1 MEFGSW
7 FAVAMRR
14 LNFGMRYTL
23 FALLILS
30 AACRSATS
38 GSDDWPAYANA
49 GGTRYSPLTSIDRT
63 NVAQLQVAWTY
74 HTGETSFAKES
85 EEKSTF
91 EATPIVIDGTLYIS
105 TGFNKIIAL
114 DAATGRER
122 WTYDPKIDRDGDYS
136 EVTSRGVSYWGKGKR
151 IFEGTIDAR
160 LIALDTATGKLCS
173 DFGNGGIV
181 DLKNGIAH
189 PRMGDYQVT
198 SPPAIIGDL
207 VIIGSSIGDNG
218 AAELERGVVRAY
230 DARTGTLRWSFDPI
244 AHEQHSGAA
253 NAWSAI
259 TADPES
265 GMVFVP
271 TSSPSPDYYGGLR
284 LGNNELANSIVAI
297 RAATGEV
304 AWHFQVVHHDLWD
317 YDIATQPVLVD
328 VRGIKAVAVATK
340 MGHLYFFDRLSGK
353 PLFPIEER
361 PVPASDV
368 AGEEASPTQ
377 PFPTAPPPLVPE
389 SLKADDVFGVDDDDR
404 AACRNIVSSLRSDG
418 MFTPPSIRGT
428 LQVPGNVGGMN
439 WGGMSYD
446 PSRHILVAS
455 MNHLAA
461 MVRLI
466 PRADYETDRAKSKGE
481 RIFGEYN
488 GMRGTPFAMY
498 RTIILSPK
506 GVPCTSPPWGTL
518 AAVDVDRGAVRWE
531 TPFGSVSRLAAVA
544 PNTGSPNLGGSMTSG
559 GVVFIGA
566 AMDEVFRA
574 FDVETGK
581 ELWHAPLP
589 ASAQASP
596 MTYRANGKQFV
607 VIAAGGH
614 GKLHTKRGDA
624 VVAFAL
630 P

>member
-1 MEFGSW
+1 M
-7 FAVAMRR
+7 ADHMPMR
-14 LNFGMRYTL
+14 TL
-23 FALLILS
+23 FIAPLLL
-30 AACRSATS
+30 ATACSSTTPNV
-38 GSDDWPAYANA
+38 DWPAYANG
-49 GGTRYSPLTSIDRT
+49 GGTRYSALTEIDRT
-63 NVAQLQVAWTY
+63 NVSKLEVAWTY
-74 HTGETSFAKES
+74 HTGETCFASDS
-85 EEKSTF
+85 EQKSTF
-91 EATPIVIDGTLYIS
+91 EVTPIVVDGTMYLS
-105 TGFNKIIAL
+105 TGFNKVIAL
-114 DAATGRER
+114 DAVTGQ
-122 WTYDPKIDRDGDYS
+122 PKWIYEPLVDRKADYS
-136 EVTSRGVSYWGKGKR
+136 EVTSRGVAYWAKGKR

-160 LIALDTATGKLCS
+160 LIALDAATGALAKE
-173 DFGNGGIV
+173 FGVRGTV
-181 DLKNGIAH
+181 DLTDGIDH
-189 PRMGDYQVT
+189 PRFGDYQIT
-198 SPPAIIGDL
+198 SPPAVIGDL
-207 VIIGSSIGDNG
+207 VVIGSSIGDNG

-253 NAWSAI
+253 NAWAPI

-284 LGNNELANSIVAI
+284 IGKNEFANSIVAI
-297 RAATGEV
+297 RADTGAV
-304 AWHFQVVHHDLWD
+304 VWHFQVVHHDLWD
-317 YDIATQPVLVD
+317 YDVATQPVLVE
-328 VRGIKAVAVATK
+328 VRGVKAVAVGTK
-340 MGHLYFFDRLSGK
+340 MGHLFFFNRATGE

-368 AGEEASPTQ
+368 EGEQAWPTQ
-377 PFPTAPPPLVPE
+377 PFPTMPPPIVP
-389 SLKADDVFGVDDDDR
+389 SQLKADDVFGIDDADR
-404 AACRNIVSSLRSDG
+404 AACKSIIASLRHDG

-446 PSRHILVAS
+446 PARHILVAS
-455 MNHLAA
+455 TNRLAA

-466 PRADYETDRAKSKGE
+466 PRAAYDADRARSKGE

-488 GMRGTPFAMY
+488 RMSGTPFAMY

-506 GVPCTSPPWGTL
+506 GVPCTPPPWGALT
-518 AAVDVDRGAVRWE
+518 AIDVDKGAVRWE
-531 TPFGSVSRLAAVA
+531 TPFGSVSRIPGA
-544 PNTGSPNLGGSMTSG
+544 PLGSPNLGGSITSG
-559 GVVFIGA
+559 GVVFIAA

-574 FDVETGK
+574 FDIQNGK
-581 ELWHAPLP
+581 ELWHATLP

-596 MTYRANGKQFV
+596 MTYRAGGKQFV

-630 P
+630 K